1 MSAWK
6 EDVVRRLRTL
16 NVAIKNVPVGAWGER
31 LTHRLR
37 ALYLGTIRNR
47 ILVFAA
53 LATLIPALL
62 TTWVSY
68 GQQRRS
74 LDDNM
79 ARALSA
85 VSSEAAREMGVW
97 IDARLYEL
105 RVAASSYVVSENLAR
120 VLEGRDARQAL
131 GRLRDHL
138 GSVRERYRGYDAL
151 LVADT
156 LARLV
161 ASSPLRTGLVP
172 LPREVLSDLPAGA
185 AHVGETFWD
194 ETSGMPAMVLSL
206 PIRQADGRFAGV
218 LAAKIDLRSIADIL
232 VRLTPGE
239 GRDIYVMTETGRL
252 VLTARSSS
260 AELMRTQI
268 PDSTARALFDGEGQT
283 VAHTRADGQQ
293 VVGALRRVPRL
304 GWAAVAEM
312 TQAEARRPVGQLRM
326 DTAWRILALLAGVGL
341 MVSVVGLLIVRP
353 LDRLT
358 RAAAKVAAG
367 DLSVELPAGGSG
379 EVGYLTR
386 GFNTLVSRLR
396 EREGQGELE
405 RLSVTDALTG
415 LYNRRHLMGTLA
427 SEVQR
432 SRRLRR
438 TFALMLADVDH
449 FKQYND
455 THGHLEGDAALVK
468 LAEILRKTTRGVDC
482 VARYGGEEFLV
493 LLLETTITTAALV
506 AERIRAH
513 VALETFGRGRIT
525 VSIGVAEFPAH
536 GGTPEELIEAA
547 DAAMYQ
553 AKGEGRDRV
562 VTAGARQERTKER
575 RGPRKRRA

>member
-1 MSAWK
+1 MGRWLHA
-6 EDVVRRLRTL
+6 V
-16 NVAIKNVPVGAWGER
+16 
-31 LTHRLR
+31 
-37 ALYLGTIRNR
+37 YLGTLRNR
-47 ILVFAA
+47 ILVFAV

-62 TTWVSY
+62 ITWVSY

-74 LDDNM
+74 LDEQM

-85 VSSEAAREMGVW
+85 ASSEAAREMGVW
-97 IDARLYEL
+97 INERLHEL
-105 RVAASSYVVSENLAR
+105 RGAGSSYVVSENLAR

-151 LVADT
+151 LVTDT

-172 LPREVLSDLPAGA
+172 IPGQVLDGLRTGA
-185 AHVGETFWD
+185 ANVGEAYWD
-194 ETSGMPAMVLSL
+194 EITGSSAVVLSL
-206 PIRQADGRFAGV
+206 PVRQPNGRFAGV
-218 LAAKIDLRSIADIL
+218 LAARIDLRSVADIL
-232 VRLTPGE
+232 VRLSPGE
-239 GRDIYVMTETGRL
+239 GRDIYLITETGRL
-252 VLTARSSS
+252 VLTERSSS
-260 AELMRTQI
+260 AELMQTQL
-268 PDSTARALFDGEGQT
+268 PDSTARALFDGEGQI
-283 VAHTRADGQQ
+283 VPHTRADGQQ
-293 VVGALRRVPRL
+293 VVAALTRVPQL

-312 TQAEARRPVGQLRM
+312 TRAEARRPVGQLRM

-341 MVSVVGLLIVRP
+341 MVTVVGLLIVRP

-367 DLSVELPAGGSG
+367 DLSVELPTAGSG

-396 EREGQGELE
+396 ERESQGELE

-438 TFALMLADVDH
+438 TFAVMLADVDH

-493 LLLETTITTAALV
+493 LLLETTISTAALV

-513 VALETFGRGRIT
+513 MELETFGGGQIT

-553 AKGEGRDRV
+553 AKGEGRNRV
-562 VTAGARQERTKER
+562 VAAGERPERAKER
-575 RGPRKRRA
+575 RGRPKRRA

>member
-1 MSAWK
+1 VSAWK